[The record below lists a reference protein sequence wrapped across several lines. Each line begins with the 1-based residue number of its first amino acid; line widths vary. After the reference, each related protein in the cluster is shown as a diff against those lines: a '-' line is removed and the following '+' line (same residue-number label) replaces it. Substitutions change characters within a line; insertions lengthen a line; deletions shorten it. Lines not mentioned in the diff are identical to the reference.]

1 MTHTHTKQT
10 SPKTPRQGN
19 RQTRHLQAPKHH
31 LKARA
36 KKTNGSNFEFKNSEH
51 FGTRIV
57 IYTLTHTNFKMFT
70 TLLLLSSILFYPM
83 QKFVTVVTLFFWTL
97 N

>member
-1 MTHTHTKQT
+1 MTQKHTQQT

-83 QKFVTVVTLFFWTL
+83 LEHVAVVNLFFWAL
-97 N
+97 K